1 MQSELAKRI
10 LSSIILLPLC
20 FYLITEGSI
29 LFLIFLV
36 VCFFISC
43 MEWYNVSKGLT
54 LRILGIFFLIFAFY
68 SFYSIRVYSDNGYF
82 LLLFLITISIST
94 DIGGYV
100 FGKIFKGPKLTKY
113 SPNKTISGV
122 VGSYM
127 MSVLSFIVISKLITN
142 NIFILKHLHLVLLF
156 STVSQLGDIT
166 ISYFKRTSNKK
177 DTGKIIPGHGGI
189 LDRIDGMIF
198 VFPSYYIFHI

>member
-1 MQSELAKRI
+1 M
-10 LSSIILLPLC
+10 
-20 FYLITEGSI
+20 
-29 LFLIFLV
+29 
-36 VCFFISC
+36 
-43 MEWYNVSKGLT
+43 
-54 LRILGIFFLIFAFY
+54 LRVFGIFFLIFAFY

-122 VGSYM
+122 IGSYM
-127 MSVLSFIVISKLITN
+127 MSVLFFILISKLISN

-156 STVSQLGDIT
+156 STVSQLGDII
-166 ISYFKRTSNKK
+166 ISYFKRTSNIK